1 MEYIHTFVE
10 GLDSKLGRG
19 IPFNSLLL
27 ISGPAGSMKSTL
39 ALHMGYHNIVT
50 QEGNLLYLTLQ
61 ERKESLLKQMKS
73 MNITFTRLPEN
84 SKFVIKER
92 KEIISNFPTTV
103 EDFTRK
109 VKSIEKEMGGIDIM
123 IIDSLNALYFLLAIE
138 KPDAK
143 LFSLFERLRN
153 MNSTILLISEIP
165 MNSNRFGVM
174 DDVESYIVDG
184 IIHLNMER
192 IGRTQG
198 RYISIIKMR
207 WVKHSTDYFPLI
219 VDDRGF
225 RIVSH

>member
-1 MEYIHTFVE
+1 MEYVHTFVE

-19 IPFNSLLL
+19 IPSDSILM

-39 ALHMGYHNIVT
+39 AFYMGYKNIEM
-50 QEGNLLYLTLQ
+50 QGGNLLYLTLQ
-61 ERKESLLKQMKS
+61 QSKESLVRQMES
-73 MNITFTRLPEN
+73 MKINPAQLPKN

-92 KEIISNFPTTV
+92 NKIISNFPITV
-103 EDFTRK
+103 KDLGERFQSLK
-109 VKSIEKEMGGIDIM
+109 KEMGNIDILAV
-123 IIDSLNALYFLLAIE
+123 DSLNALYFLLEIE

-143 LFSLFERLRN
+143 MFSLFETLR
-153 MNSTILLISEIP
+153 STNTTVLLISEIP
-165 MNSNRFGVM
+165 MNSTQLGVL

-192 IGRTQG
+192 IGRTIG
-198 RYISIIKMR
+198 RYISMIKMR
-207 WVKHSTDYFPLI
+207 WVKHSTDYYPLI